1 MEPKQGFM
9 DDVTSRKHESFR
21 WTTSRYWRIRK
32 YYFEVENLHNIHQTD
47 VLVSKINLSLSLFL
61 SLFRQS
67 SKWIL
72 KIQLSLITILISLSI
87 IQHEERSSYRETCRA
102 SSRSSTTAC
111 HVYEKEE
118 RNFISDA
125 KRSRYSSKGCRCLS
139 RLTKSVR
146 SRRRKENEGC
156 YKICLIRLVNPP
168 LYDAKLGPVE
178 TGPSRLLSSFPE
190 SSSSSSTSSFSS
202 LIVFHSI
209 LLLLSSLRFVSFGP
223 LSLSPPFPPARLLRK
238 GCEVGGTRSQT
249 PREY

>member
-1 MEPKQGFM
+1 M
-9 DDVTSRKHESFR
+9 
-21 WTTSRYWRIRK
+21 
-32 YYFEVENLHNIHQTD
+32 
-47 VLVSKINLSLSLFL
+47 
-61 SLFRQS
+61 
-67 SKWIL
+67 
-72 KIQLSLITILISLSI
+72 
-87 IQHEERSSYRETCRA
+87 
-102 SSRSSTTAC
+102 
-111 HVYEKEE
+111 YEKEE

-178 TGPSRLLSSFPE
+178 TEPSRLLSSFPE

-223 LSLSPPFPPARLLRK
+223 LSLPSFLARSTAEKRLR
-238 GCEVGGTRSQT
+238 GWRHALPDAPRILNSLGGA
-249 PREY
+249 